1 MTVTRTTPDPD
12 VPPGGGADGHLGVV
26 SWLRSAATSWVT
38 LLLTVPL
45 LLASLYWSWIRLR
58 NYALDLD
65 IYRIGVQVWLAG
77 GDMYGELPPPLH
89 GPVLPFIYPVFA
101 AIAMVPLAVVP
112 YAVAFTTQFVVS
124 VVSLAICIALAIR
137 VAWPAGG
144 WRGGVVLGVPVLAA
158 ALLTE
163 PVAQTFAFGQIN
175 LVLMLLVLVD
185 CLAPRTLWP
194 RGMLLGLA
202 AAIKL
207 TPAGFVLFL
216 LVRRDWKACAV
227 AVVTGTVATL
237 IGFVVDPAS
246 SYRYWFVG
254 GPAAG
259 VSGSTFFSN
268 ETVQAVLARQEVP
281 EPWFTVLWLT
291 IVAVLLALAV
301 PVIRRSEPVLAL
313 AATAAVVLMATP
325 TAWSHHWVWVVPGLI
340 AIGAHAIRH
349 RSMAWAAL
357 GAVIAAI
364 FYIAPF
370 RWMPNVWG
378 VEMRWSLWEQVLG
391 ASYVIPS
398 AIALGL
404 GCWYVIRGP
413 GRPGGPQAPAPERLR
428 VGDPR

>member
-1 MTVTRTTPDPD
+1 MTAIRTTPDPD
-12 VPPGGGADGHLGVV
+12 VPAGTGLVPR
-26 SWLRSAATSWVT
+26 LRSVATSYAT
-38 LLLTVPL
+38 LVLTVPL
-45 LLASLYWSWIRLR
+45 LLMSLYWSWFRLR
-58 NYALDLD
+58 GYALDLD
-65 IYRIGVQVWLAG
+65 IYRIGVDVWLAG

-101 AIAMVPLAVVP
+101 AITMVPLAVVSYP
-112 YAVAFTTQFVVS
+112 AAFLAQFVAS
-124 VVSLAICIALAIR
+124 VGSLVVCVVLAIR

-144 WRGGVVLGVPVLAA
+144 ARGVVVLTVPVVAA
-158 ALLTE
+158 ALLME

-207 TPAGFVLFL
+207 TPAGFVLFF
-216 LVRRDWKACAV
+216 LVRRDWKAAVV
-227 AVVTGTVATL
+227 AVITGVVATG

-268 ETVQAVLARQEVP
+268 ATVQAVLARQEVP
-281 EPWFTVLWLT
+281 EPWFTVLWLV

-301 PVIRRSEPVLAL
+301 PLIRRSEPVIAL
-313 AATAAVVLMATP
+313 SATAAVCLLATP
-325 TAWSHHWVWVVPGLI
+325 TAWSHHWVWVVPALI
-340 AIGAHAIRH
+340 GIAAHAARY
-349 RSMAWAAL
+349 RSIAWAAV
-357 GAVIAAI
+357 GAVIATI
-364 FYIAPF
+364 FFVAPF

-378 VEMRWSLWEQVLG
+378 VEVRWSLFEQFLG
-391 ASYVIPS
+391 ASYVIPGTL
-398 AIALGL
+398 ALAL
-404 GCWYVIRGP
+404 GCWYVTRGA
-413 GRPGGPQAPAPERLR
+413 GRPGGPRAPEPGRLR
-428 VGDPR
+428 VGG